1 MSQYVLSPRA
11 QADLDDI
18 WDYTED
24 RWGRGQAERYVR
36 ELQSAIEVVA
46 RDPKRARACDD
57 LRAGYRRF
65 SVGSHVVFVLLEDN
79 KLQVVRV
86 LHQSMDFDQH
96 L

>member
-65 SVGSHVVFVLLEDN
+65 SVGSHVVFVLLG
-79 KLQVVRV
+79 R
-86 LHQSMDFDQH
+86 
-96 L
+96 